1 LSDGGPSSGPAG
13 SGTGNGAGSGQE
25 SAAAPVEHVP
35 VLLRES
41 LDLLAPERGGLFVDA
56 TVGLGGHAA
65 ALLARGP
72 AARLVGLDRDPE
84 ALRRA
89 GDRLAPYGDRV
100 RLAHGNF
107 HRLEQV
113 LAELG
118 VERGAVAG
126 LLFDLGVSSLQLGTP
141 DRGFSFRLEGPLD
154 MRMGLSELT
163 ASDLVNHTAEGD
175 LERIFRD
182 FGEERQARRIARAI
196 VEARAERPI
205 ATTAELKQIIDEAK
219 GGGGAGATGR
229 AARAGRHGGHGR
241 HGRHGRSGR
250 ARRSGRSGD
259 AGTAAVAR
267 AAHIDPATRV
277 FQALRIAVND
287 ELAGLE
293 RSIEQ
298 AVTMMAGDGRLV
310 VISYHS
316 LEDRIVKN
324 TLRDLAHGA
333 VDQVTGRPRAE
344 SQLIAVLTR
353 KPLRPS
359 PEEVAWNPRSRSARL
374 RAARRL

>member
-1 LSDGGPSSGPAG
+1 LSDGGPSSAP
-13 SGTGNGAGSGQE
+13 
-25 SAAAPVEHVP
+25 APVEHLP

-89 GDRLAPYGDRV
+89 GARLAPFGDRV
-100 RLAHGNF
+100 CLAHGNF
-107 HRLEQV
+107 HRLEQL

-163 ASDLVNHTAEGD
+163 AADLVNHTAEGD

-182 FGEERQARRIARAI
+182 FGEERQAHRIARAI

-205 ATTAELKQIIDEAK
+205 ATTVELKRIIEEAR
-219 GGGGAGATGR
+219 GGGRPGATPWTTPGGR
-229 AARAGRHGGHGR
+229 RGRP
-241 HGRHGRSGR
+241 GR
-250 ARRSGRSGD
+250 ARRSR
-259 AGTAAVAR
+259 AGR
-267 AAHIDPATRV
+267 AAAGPRGGHIDPATRV

-324 TLRDLAHGA
+324 TLRDLAQGA
-333 VDQVTGRPRAE
+333 VDPVTGRPRSE
-344 SQLIAVLTR
+344 TQLIAVLTR
-353 KPLRPS
+353 KPVRPS

>member
-1 LSDGGPSSGPAG
+1 LSDGGPSSAPAG
-13 SGTGNGAGSGQE
+13 SAAGSGGGPA
-25 SAAAPVEHVP
+25 SAPVEHLP

-89 GDRLAPYGDRV
+89 GARLAPYGDRV

-107 HRLEQV
+107 HRLEEL

-163 ASDLVNHTAEGD
+163 AADLVHHTAEGD

-219 GGGGAGATGR
+219 GGGRPGTMAGTTPGGR
-229 AARAGRHGGHGR
+229 RGRPGR
-241 HGRHGRSGR
+241 R
-250 ARRSGRSGD
+250 ARRSRGAGR
-259 AGTAAVAR
+259 TAAGPR
-267 AAHIDPATRV
+267 GGHIDPATRV

-298 AVTMMAGDGRLV
+298 AVNMMAGDGRLV

-324 TLRDLAHGA
+324 TLRDLAQGA
-333 VDQVTGRPRAE
+333 VDPVTGRPRSE
-344 SQLIAVLTR
+344 TQLIAVLTR
-353 KPLRPS
+353 KPVRPS

>member
-1 LSDGGPSSGPAG
+1 LSDGDPA
-13 SGTGNGAGSGQE
+13 SA
-25 SAAAPVEHVP
+25 SAAAPVEHLP

-65 ALLARGP
+65 ALLERGP

-89 GDRLAPYGDRV
+89 GTRLAPFGDRV

-107 HRLEQV
+107 HRLEQL

-163 ASDLVNHTAEGD
+163 AADLVHHTAEGD

-196 VEARAERPI
+196 VEARVERPI
-205 ATTAELKQIIDEAK
+205 VTTAELKRIIDEAK
-219 GGGGAGATGR
+219 GGGRPGGATGTTPG
-229 AARAGRHGGHGR
+229 GRRGR
-241 HGRHGRSGR
+241 QGR
-250 ARRSGRSGD
+250 ARRSRG
-259 AGTAAVAR
+259 AGR
-267 AAHIDPATRV
+267 AAAGARGGHIDPATRV

-298 AVTMMAGDGRLV
+298 AVSMMASGGRLV

-333 VDQVTGRPRAE
+333 VDPVTGRPRSE
-344 SQLIAVLTR
+344 SQLISALTR
-353 KPLRPS
+353 KPVRPS